1 MKTVKVRRGLH
12 NHVGSDR
19 RLVVGQ
25 VPPCFMVPRPK
36 GTALE
41 LGVTNQQLVAID
53 WFTGGFCVDSLHREQ
68 AQGLM
73 YSQATVRGKFSRAVL
88 VAKWCHALT

>member
-1 MKTVKVRRGLH
+1 MVCTITSDQTVGWLLVRLL
-12 NHVGSDR
+12 
-19 RLVVGQ
+19 LVLS
-25 VPPCFMVPRPK
+25 
-36 GTALE
+36 TLE

-73 YSQATVRGKFSRAVL
+73 YSQATVRGKFSRAML
-88 VAKWCHALT
+88 VAKWCHALI